1 MLLQLVA
8 RNCDGG
14 IVMDPIEQMRSLV
27 IHGEWEIAPAS
38 AQSALDSGFTAHD
51 ILDAMVSGMDTV
63 GAEWHVG
70 NMFIPEVLLA
80 AKALHAGLD
89 VIKPLLSSKET
100 KMRGSVVIGT
110 VKGDLHD
117 IGKSLVALMIEGSN
131 FQVHDLGVDVSPE
144 DFVAA
149 VKLHKPNIVAMSAL
163 LTTTLP
169 YMRDVIR
176 SLEEAGLRDQVKIM
190 VGGAPVTPKFAD
202 SIGADGYAPDGATAV
217 TKARELMD
225 GANIEN

>member
-1 MLLQLVA
+1 
-8 RNCDGG
+8 
-14 IVMDPIEQMRSLV
+14 MDPIEQMTSLV
-27 IHGEWEIAPAS
+27 IHGEWEIAPNS
-38 AQSALDSGFTAHD
+38 AQTALDNGFTAHD

-89 VIKPLLSSKET
+89 VIRPLLSSKET
-100 KMRGSVVIGT
+100 RMRGTVVIGT

-131 FQVHDLGVDVSPE
+131 FEVHDLGVDVSPE
-144 DFVAA
+144 EFVAA
-149 VKLHKPNIVAMSAL
+149 VKKHKPNIVAMSAL

-176 SLEEAGLRDQVKIM
+176 SLEEAGLRDQVKVLI
-190 VGGAPVTPKFAD
+190 GGAPVTPKFAD

-217 TKARELMD
+217 VKARELVD
-225 GANIEN
+225 GTGLDN